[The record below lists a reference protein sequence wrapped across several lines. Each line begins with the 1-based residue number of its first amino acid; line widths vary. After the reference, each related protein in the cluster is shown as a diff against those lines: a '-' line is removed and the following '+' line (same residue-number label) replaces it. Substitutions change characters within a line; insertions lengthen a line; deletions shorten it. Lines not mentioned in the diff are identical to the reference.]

1 MGIDKMASEYKT
13 PLPAALAAMLET
25 GINGVLSLDENSA
38 SRLQRLEDRVLELE
52 LKGIGILLYIT
63 ATEDCF
69 RVSTECEVEEVDTSI
84 SGTPAALFSLGMPE
98 WSNNRAEV
106 EINGNAN
113 LARDL
118 EALFSK
124 MEPDWGEP
132 LSQVFGD
139 VIGHQIGS
147 ALKQG
152 ADWAKNA
159 ASSTATTVADYLR
172 DESGM
177 TVTRKSLDE
186 FLDGVDQL
194 SDATDRLEARLRN
207 LRQEPPK

>member
-1 MGIDKMASEYKT
+1 MSEYRT
-13 PLPAALAAMLET
+13 PLPAAMAAMLET

-38 SRLQRLEDRVLELE
+38 SRLQRLDGKVLELDM
-52 LKGIGILLYIT
+52 KGVGITLFIT
-63 ATEDCF
+63 ASEQRF
-69 RVSTECEVEEVDTSI
+69 RVSTEYEGEIDTTI
-84 SGTPAALFSLGMPE
+84 SGTPGALFALGMPE
-98 WSNNRAEV
+98 WGNSSSDVA
-106 EINGNAN
+106 ISGNAN

-139 VIGHQIGS
+139 VIGYQIAS

-152 ADWAKNA
+152 ADWAKSA
-159 ASSTATTVADYLR
+159 ASSTAATVADYLR

-177 TVTRKSLDE
+177 LVDRNSLDE

-194 SDATDRLEARLRN
+194 REAADRLEARLRN
-207 LRQEPPK
+207 ISEEPPQ

>member
-1 MGIDKMASEYKT
+1 MGTSEMTSQYKT

-25 GINGVLSLDENSA
+25 GINAVLALDENSA
-38 SRLQRLEDRVLELE
+38 VRLQRLEGRLLELE
-52 LKGIGILLYIT
+52 LKGIGINLFIT
-63 ATEDCF
+63 ASDDRF
-69 RVSTECEVEEVDTSI
+69 RISTEHDGEVDTRI
-84 SGTPAALFSLGMPE
+84 SGTPGALFALGVPE
-98 WSNNRAEV
+98 WGNARSDV
-106 EINGNAN
+106 EISGNAN

-139 VIGHQIGS
+139 VIGHQI
-147 ALKQG
+147 ATAFKQG
-152 ADWAKNA
+152 ADWARDA
-159 ASSTATTVADYLR
+159 ATATATSMADFLR

-177 TVTRKSLDE
+177 IVDRNSLDE

-194 SDATDRLEARLRN
+194 RDAADRLEARLRR
-207 LRQEPPK
+207 LREEPPE